1 MKSFR
6 RIAVYCGSSNAV
18 DPRYFEVAR
27 AVGQHLA
34 RNDIGVVYGGGRVG
48 LMGAMA
54 DAALDA
60 GGHVIGVI
68 PERLQS
74 LEVGHQGLD
83 ELYVVDSMPARKA
96 MMIYLSDAY
105 IALPG
110 GFGTLEEIIEVATL
124 AILGYHDKPLG
135 LLNAHGYFDHLLAWL
150 AHAADEKFVRP
161 AHRTLLQ
168 TAPDIAGLI
177 AALQVA
183 ENPRIEDVLGR

>member
-6 RIAVYCGSSNAV
+6 RVAVYCGSSNMV
-18 DPRYFEVAR
+18 DPRYFDLAR
-27 AVGQHLA
+27 AVGRHLA
-34 RNDIGVVYGGGRVG
+34 EQGIGVVYGGGRVG

-68 PERLQS
+68 PERLQA
-74 LEVGHQGLD
+74 LEVGHAGLS

-110 GFGTLEEIIEVATL
+110 GFGTLEEIVEVSTL
-124 AILGYHDKPLG
+124 AILGYHHKPLG
-135 LLNAHGYFDHLLAWL
+135 LLNAFGYYDHLLAWL
-150 AHAADEKFVRP
+150 EHAGGEKFVRP
-161 AHRTLLQ
+161 AHQGLLK
-168 TAPDIAGLI
+168 TAPDIVGLL
-177 AALQVA
+177 AAMGEAA
-183 ENPRIEDVLGR
+183 EASA

>member
-6 RIAVYCGSSNAV
+6 RIAVYCGSSNQV
-18 DPRYFEVAR
+18 DPRYFELAR
-27 AVGQHLA
+27 TVGRHLA
-34 RNDIGVVYGGGRVG
+34 EQNIGVVYGGGRVG

-54 DAALDA
+54 DATLDA

-68 PERLQS
+68 PERLQA

-124 AILGYHDKPLG
+124 AILGYHHKPLG
-135 LLNAHGYFDHLLAWL
+135 LLNGFGYFDHLLAWL
-150 AHAADEKFVRP
+150 EHAGREKFVRP
-161 AHRTLLQ
+161 PHRTLLQ
-168 TAPDIAGLI
+168 TAPDIAGLLDALS
-177 AALQVA
+177 AAEA
-183 ENPRIEDVLGR
+183 PRLEDVIGR